1 MADEKD
7 HEQEVLPSRK
17 KQWLWFAG
25 LWLGGLCA
33 VLLLSAL
40 IKLLFKFA

>member
-1 MADEKD
+1 MDDER
-7 HEQEVLPSRK
+7 ESLPPRK

-33 VLLLSAL
+33 VLLLSAA